1 VLALANMQM
10 PEARQEDLSDLLYD
24 QGEGLLTEAG
34 RLRLDEL
41 MEIYQDNMV
50 RKAQA
55 LQVAVQLGLI
65 PPLG

>member
-1 VLALANMQM
+1 MQM
-10 PEARQEDLSDLLYD
+10 LGAEQDELGDLLYE
-24 QGEGLLTEAG
+24 QCEGLLTEAG